1 MKLRPS
7 HIAVAAALAGT
18 VFLAPLA
25 LSVVPPKD
33 GHAVQSKLAKEALLL
48 GVTRAGKRIVA
59 VGEYGN
65 ILLSDDDGKTW
76 TQAKDVPTTVTLTA
90 VHFVDEKTG
99 WAVGHDTLILHT
111 TDGGETWVKQ
121 FGGGESDNALLSVF
135 FKDATTGWGVGAFNY
150 TVETKDGGKTWAERK
165 TLVPPAAVVP
175 GAAAPGAAPAA
186 PPASAEPFDPTK
198 AKRPDDPYAAA
209 TGDEN
214 HLNQMFAGPDADT
227 LFVAAEAGAIYRSL
241 DGGAT
246 WAKIL
251 TGYIGSFWGGLTAK
265 DGTVY
270 AAGMRGNIWKS
281 KDKGATWAKAD
292 THGADQSISTGIQLA
307 DGSFVFVGLGGQV
320 LYSPDGTTFTLTY
333 RPDRKGLNAVM
344 QDGGSLLVFG
354 EAGIQTQSV
363 TANPAE
369 IDVPLPPAD
378 GEAPAEGAPAAPTP
392 APDAPTPAPAAPTPA
407 PAAPAGGGN

>member
-7 HIAVAAALAGT
+7 HIAIAAALAGT
-18 VFLAPLA
+18 ALLAPMA

-33 GHAVQSKLAKEALLL
+33 GHAVQSKLAQEALLL

-76 TQAKDVPTTVTLTA
+76 HQAKDVPTTVTLTA
-90 VHFVDEKTG
+90 VHFADEKRG

-111 TDGGETWVKQ
+111 TDAGETWTKQ
-121 FGGGESDNALLSVF
+121 FGGGASENSLLSVYF
-135 FKDATTGWGVGAFNY
+135 ADANHGWAIGAFNF
-150 TVETKDGGKTWAERK
+150 TAETKDGGKTWVERQ
-165 TLVPPAAVVP
+165 TLGRPPAVAP
-175 GAAAPGAAPAA
+175 GAVPAAPAA
-186 PPASAEPFDPTK
+186 APAASAEPFDPTK

-214 HLNQMFAGPDADT
+214 HLNQMFAGPDANT
-227 LFVAAEAGAIYRSL
+227 LFVAAEAGAVYRSL
-241 DGGAT
+241 DGGAN
-246 WAKIL
+246 WEKVL

-281 KDKGATWAKAD
+281 SDKGATWAKAD
-292 THGADQSISTGIQLA
+292 THGADQSISTGLQLA
-307 DGSFVFVGLGGQV
+307 DGSLVFVGLGGQV
-320 LYSPDGTTFTLTY
+320 LYSPDGKTFTLTY
-333 RPDRKGLNAVM
+333 RADRKGLNAVL

-354 EAGIQTQSV
+354 EAGVQAQTLKP
-363 TANPAE
+363 NPAE
-369 IDVPLPPAD
+369 IE
-378 GEAPAEGAPAAPTP
+378 EAPPPPAPAAEAAP
-392 APDAPTPAPAAPTPA
+392 ADAAPTEVAPTPA
-407 PAAPAGGGN
+407 PAAPAGNGG

>member
-7 HIAVAAALAGT
+7 HIAIAAALAGAG
-18 VFLAPLA
+18 FLAPMA

-33 GHAVQSKLAKEALLL
+33 GHAVQSKLAQEALLL

-76 TQAKDVPTTVTLTA
+76 HQAKDVPTTVTLTA
-90 VHFVDEKTG
+90 VHFADEKTG

-111 TDGGETWVKQ
+111 TDGGETWTKQ
-121 FGGGESDNALLSVF
+121 FGGGASENSLLSVYF
-135 FKDATTGWGVGAFNY
+135 ADANHGWAIGAFNF
-150 TVETKDGGKTWAERK
+150 TAETKDGGKTWVERQ
-165 TLVPPAAVVP
+165 TLARPPAVAP
-175 GAAAPGAAPAA
+175 GAAAPVPAAAPA
-186 PPASAEPFDPTK
+186 ASAEPFDPTK

-214 HLNQMFAGPDADT
+214 HLNQMFAGPDANT
-227 LFVAAEAGAIYRSL
+227 LFVAAEAGAVYRSL
-241 DGGAT
+241 DGGAN
-246 WAKIL
+246 WEKVL

-281 KDKGATWAKAD
+281 TDKGATWAKAD
-292 THGADQSISTGIQLA
+292 THGADQSISTGLQLA
-307 DGSFVFVGLGGQV
+307 DGSLVFVGLGGQV
-320 LYSPDGTTFTLTY
+320 LYSEDGKAFTLTY
-333 RPDRKGLNAVM
+333 RADRKGLNAVL

-354 EAGIQTQSV
+354 EAGVQTQ
-363 TANPAE
+363 TLKANPAE
-369 IDVPLPPAD
+369 IE
-378 GEAPAEGAPAAPTP
+378 EAPPPPPAAPTEAAP
-392 APDAPTPAPAAPTPA
+392 AEAAPTDVAPTPA
-407 PAAPAGGGN
+407 PAAPAGNGG

>member
-7 HIAVAAALAGT
+7 HIAIAAALAGSAL
-18 VFLAPLA
+18 LAPLA

-33 GHAVQSKLAKEALLL
+33 GHAVQSKLAQEALLL

-76 TQAKDVPTTVTLTA
+76 AQAKDVPTTVTLTA
-90 VHFVDEKTG
+90 VHFADEKTG
-99 WAVGHDTLILHT
+99 WTVGHDTLILHT
-111 TDGGETWVKQ
+111 TDAGETWTKQ

-135 FKDATTGWGVGAFNY
+135 FKDANHGWGVGAFNY
-150 TVETKDGGKTWAERK
+150 TVETKDGGKTWTERQ
-165 TLVPPAAVVP
+165 TLVPPSAQPAA
-175 GAAAPGAAPAA
+175 GAAPAA
-186 PPASAEPFDPTK
+186 PAASVEPFDPTK
-198 AKRPDDPYAAA
+198 VKRPDDPYAAA

-214 HLNQMFAGPDADT
+214 HLNQMFAGPDAQT

-241 DGGAT
+241 DGGTT

-281 KDKGATWAKAD
+281 SDKGATWAKAD
-292 THGADQSISTGIQLA
+292 TSGADQSISTGLQLA

-320 LYSPDGTTFTLTY
+320 LYSADGTKFTLTY
-333 RPDRKGLNAVM
+333 RADRKGLNAVM

-354 EAGIQTQSV
+354 EAGVQTQSV
-363 TANPAE
+363 KANPAE
-369 IDVPLPPAD
+369 IEEPLPPA
-378 GEAPAEGAPAAPTP
+378 AAPEP
-392 APDAPTPAPAAPTPA
+392 ATAP
-407 PAAPAGGGN
+407 PAGGG

>member
-25 LSVVPPKD
+25 LSVVPPKG
-33 GHAVQSKLAKEALLL
+33 GHAVQTKLAKEALLL
-48 GVTRAGKRIVA
+48 GVSRAGKRIVA

-76 TQAKDVPTTVTLTA
+76 SQAKDVPTTVTLTA
-90 VHFVDEKTG
+90 VHFTDEKTG

-111 TDGGETWVKQ
+111 TDGGETWAKQ

-135 FKDATTGWGVGAFNY
+135 FKDATHGWGVGAFNY
-150 TVETKDGGKTWAERK
+150 TVETQDGGKTWVERK
-165 TLVPPAAVVP
+165 TLVPPAAVAP
-175 GAAAPGAAPAA
+175 GAAAPAAPAA
-186 PPASAEPFDPTK
+186 PASTEPFDPTK

-214 HLNQMFAGPDADT
+214 HLNQMFQGPDADT

-246 WAKIL
+246 WTKIL

-281 KDKGATWAKAD
+281 KDKGATWTKAD

-320 LYSPDGTTFTLTY
+320 LYSDDGTTFTLTY

-363 TANPAE
+363 KANPAE
-369 IDVPLPPAD
+369 IEEPLPPAD
-378 GEAPAEGAPAAPTP
+378 GEVAPGEGSLA
-392 APDAPTPAPAAPTPA
+392 PAPAAPTPA
-407 PAAPAGGGN
+407 PAAPAGGG